1 MEVLQKEVIMKTLLI
16 TSALATVA
24 VALSSC
30 ADLAGTSITF
40 DDDGNVVILPPQ
52 KGIVIP
58 AK

>member
-1 MEVLQKEVIMKTLLI
+1 MKTSLI
-16 TSALATVA
+16 TAALALAAITVA

-30 ADLAGTSITF
+30 ADLAGRSITL
-40 DDDGNVVILPPQ
+40 DDDGNVVILPPA

>member
-1 MEVLQKEVIMKTLLI
+1 MKTLHI
-16 TSALATVA
+16 TAALAIAAITVA

-40 DDDGNVVILPPQ
+40 DDNGNVVILPPQ

>member
-1 MEVLQKEVIMKTLLI
+1 MKTSLI
-16 TSALATVA
+16 TAALAIPAITVA

-40 DDDGNVVILPPQ
+40 DDNGNVVILPPQ

>member
-1 MEVLQKEVIMKTLLI
+1 MKTSPI
-16 TSALATVA
+16 TAALAIAAITVA

-40 DDDGNVVILPPQ
+40 DDNGNVVILPPQ

>member
-1 MEVLQKEVIMKTLLI
+1 MKTSLI
-16 TSALATVA
+16 TSAIAIAAITIA

-40 DDDGNVVILPPQ
+40 DDAGNVVILPPQ

>member
-1 MEVLQKEVIMKTLLI
+1 MKTPLI
-16 TSALATVA
+16 TAALAIAAITVA

-40 DDDGNVVILPPQ
+40 DDNGNVVILPPQ

>member
-1 MEVLQKEVIMKTLLI
+1 MKTSFI
-16 TSALATVA
+16 TAALAIVAITVA

-40 DDDGNVVILPPQ
+40 DDNGNVVILPPA

>member
-1 MEVLQKEVIMKTLLI
+1 MKTSRI
-16 TSALATVA
+16 TAALALAAIT

-40 DDDGNVVILPPQ
+40 DDNGNVVILPPQ

>member
-1 MEVLQKEVIMKTLLI
+1 MKTSLI
-16 TSALATVA
+16 TAALAIAAITIAVA

-30 ADLAGTSITF
+30 ADLAGTTITF
-40 DDDGNVVILPPQ
+40 DDNGNVVILPPA

>member
-1 MEVLQKEVIMKTLLI
+1 MKTSLI
-16 TSALATVA
+16 TAAIALAAITIA

-30 ADLAGTSITF
+30 ADLAGTTITF
-40 DDDGNVVILPPQ
+40 DDNGNVVILPPA